1 MTKERPFIRAVV
13 FDLDGL
19 LVNSED
25 LYEQVTEILLRRRG
39 KTYDAA
45 LREQMM
51 GRPAADAIR
60 LMIDCH
66 SLPDS
71 PADLIRECNKVLE
84 SLMSNSLAPM
94 PGVNDLLHELRDA
107 QFPLAVATSGTS
119 EYAERVLTRLELKQF
134 FRFVLTAEDVRRG
147 KPHPEV
153 YQLAAGRL
161 ETLPRQMM
169 VLEDSANGCR
179 AAVAAGAFTVAVPN
193 RHTQQHSFP
202 GVQLIAD
209 TLADPQI
216 RAVLQRS

>member
-1 MTKERPFIRAVV
+1 
-13 FDLDGL
+13 
-19 LVNSED
+19 
-25 LYEQVTEILLRRRG
+25 
-39 KTYDAA
+39 
-45 LREQMM
+45 
-51 GRPAADAIR
+51 
-60 LMIDCH
+60 
-66 SLPDS
+66 
-71 PADLIRECNKVLE
+71 
-84 SLMSNSLAPM
+84 
-94 PGVNDLLHELRDA
+94 
-107 QFPLAVATSGTS
+107 VATSGTS